1 MAHSDRHPDAV
12 EGCFG
17 CKVSRVGI
25 DRKHLTRTTRDELGH
40 DTTEH
45 RDGRQDVT
53 IRAPRIRIAS
63 QEVAHADS

>member
-1 MAHSDRHPDAV
+1 VAHSDAHPV
-12 EGCFG
+12 EVPGCFG

-53 IRAPRIRIAS
+53 IRAPRIRIGT